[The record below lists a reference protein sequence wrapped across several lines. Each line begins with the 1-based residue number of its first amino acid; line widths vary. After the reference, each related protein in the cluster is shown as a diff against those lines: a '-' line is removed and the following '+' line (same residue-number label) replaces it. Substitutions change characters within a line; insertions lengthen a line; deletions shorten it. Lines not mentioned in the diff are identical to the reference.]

1 MGIWEKWNSFGLVP
15 RICVGLIIGAILG
28 LVIPSDGSVVPSII
42 TLLGTL
48 FVAALKAI
56 APLLVF
62 FLVIGALANAK
73 GASNMGTIIALYL
86 VSTFIAAIVAV
97 LGSYLFPI
105 SLTLT
110 GVEAA
115 DLESPQ
121 GVGQVL
127 TTLVTNMVANP
138 VAAIAN
144 ANFIGV
150 LVWAVLIGIAM
161 RHVKEEAKQVVA
173 DIAEALTQV
182 VRWIIG
188 CAPFGIL
195 GLVYAAVAE
204 NGPEIFI
211 EYGQL
216 ILLLVGCMFFIALVT
231 NPIIVFILTRKNP
244 YPLVFR
250 VLKDSA
256 ITAFFTR
263 SSAANIPVNMGLC
276 KRLGLNPNNYSV
288 SIPLGATINMAGA
301 AVTIT
306 VMAMAAAYTHG
317 VTIDF
322 GAAVILSV
330 LAALSACGA
339 SGVPG
344 GSLLLIPMACALFGI
359 PVDIAMQVVGVGF
372 IIGVIQDSCETAL
385 NSSSDVLFTATAEYR
400 EWVHV
405 GRSFTM
411 GADNVP
417 LSEAEPNYTVVATNI
432 Q

>member
-15 RICVGLIIGAILG
+15 RICVGLVVGAILG
-28 LVIPSDGSVVPSII
+28 LVIPSDGSVVSSII

-48 FVAALKAI
+48 FVSALKAI

-73 GASNMGTIIALYL
+73 GHGNMGTIIALYL
-86 VSTFIAAIVAV
+86 ISTFIAAIVAV
-97 LGSYLFPI
+97 IGSFLFPI
-105 SLTLT
+105 PLTLT

-127 TTLVTNMVANP
+127 TTLITNMVANP
-138 VAAIAN
+138 VSAIVN

-150 LVWAVLIGIAM
+150 LLWAVLIGIAM
-161 RHVKEEAKQVVA
+161 RHVKDEAKQVVA

-182 VRWIIG
+182 VRWIIS

-195 GLVYAAVAE
+195 GLVYDAVAK

-216 ILLLVGCMFFIALVT
+216 ILLLVGCMLFIAFVT
-231 NPIIVFILTRKNP
+231 NPLMSFILTRKNP
-244 YPLVFR
+244 YPL
-250 VLKDSA
+250 
-256 ITAFFTR
+256 
-263 SSAANIPVNMGLC
+263 
-276 KRLGLNPNNYSV
+276 
-288 SIPLGATINMAGA
+288 SIPLGATIDMARA

-306 VMAMAAAYTHG
+306 VLAMAAAYTNG
-317 VTIDF
+317 IQIDF
-322 GAAVILSV
+322 GAAVVLSA
-330 LAALSACGA
+330 LAAISACGA

-359 PVDIAMQVVGVGF
+359 PTDMAMHVVGVGF
-372 IIGVIQDSCETAL
+372 IISVIQDSCETAL

-400 EWVHV
+400 EWIHV

-411 GADNVP
+411 GKDNVP
-417 LSEAEPNYTVVATNI
+417 LSEAEPNYTVVATNME
-432 Q
+432 